1 MHCLPRTVLFL
12 IALCLFSSLTA
23 QDFSNKGKDFWIGYG
38 NHVRMFTGTPA
49 EQMQLYITSDVAT
62 TGTVTIASIGFSQSF
77 TVTANQIT
85 TINIPRTAALLD
97 DGLYNHGIHVTADK
111 PVVVYSF
118 IYVSAISGATVCL
131 PTSTL
136 GRDYYSV
143 NYTQRSNDPSSYSY
157 FFVIAAD
164 TGTTTVEITPSAT
177 TKGGKAANVPFLV
190 TLQQGQ
196 IYNVLGTI
204 SGTSGVDLTGSRIRS
219 LNNGSGCK
227 RIAVFCGSGKVTIG
241 CPGTGTADN
250 LYQQMYPTATWG
262 KKYITVP
269 SLTNSNNIFR
279 IIKSDPAAN
288 VTLNGATISAT
299 SFVNNFYYEFLSNT
313 TNVIESDQ
321 PIMVAQYFTTQGCDG
336 NTSNGDPEMIYL
348 NPVEQTIA
356 AVTLNS
362 MQPPGIN
369 INTHFL
375 NVVLKNDAAAT
386 NSFKL
391 DGVSYNTFTPVP
403 QDNNYTYAQIRTTAG
418 THNITC
424 DTGFNIIAYGLGN
437 VESYGFSGGM
447 NLKDLYQFISIKN
460 QYSIVDYPAT
470 CTDAPFNFSMTFPYM
485 PTKVQWQFG
494 GLYTDELINAP
505 VPDSSFTKNGKLLY
519 LYRLPN
525 IYKGPAPGTYPI
537 KIIANNPTAD
547 GCTGEQEIDFDLRV
561 YPKPTAGFTFTGTC
575 QGDTTFFTDQSQTGD
590 NPIIKYSWTFGN
602 GDVSSLKDPF
612 YLYKTAAS
620 YTVSLSAI
628 TQVGCLTDTVQ
639 KVVTINPLPAAS
651 FQTTGPYCVE
661 HNINVKDVSTI
672 SSGNIATWTW
682 DMGDG
687 QTLTKTSNA
696 AFNYVYPATGSY
708 TINLTT
714 VSDQGCTNKAPGKQI
729 AITAQPKAGFVLPEN
744 CLADPFSKFTDTSTI
759 ADGTQSSFQ
768 YLWNFGDPNAAAA
781 NNTATVQNPQHKY
794 TATGNY
800 TVSLLVT
807 SNNGCADSV
816 KQVFTI
822 NGTTPQSAFAFDDGT
837 PVCSDKMLTLT
848 NNSLVDFGN
857 IVRLE
862 IYWDYGN
869 DPTNKTIDEDP
880 AAGKKYSTQYPVLYT
895 PATKDYLVQ
904 VVAYSGQTCLSTS
917 TKTFTVKAIPELQF
931 NPIAPV
937 CADVPPFQI
946 TQALVVNGLTGNGIY
961 SGRGISKSGTFNP
974 AIATAGIDTLQYVFT
989 ADNGCVNSIKQTEQV
1004 YPLPIVNAGPDSYLL
1019 EGNFLTLPATASGNN
1034 LIYVWSP
1041 ATALSNRNILQPQ
1054 ASPADDISYMLTA
1067 TSSEGC
1073 KASDDISIKVLKA
1086 IHIPNAF
1093 SPNGD
1098 GIHDRWE
1105 IKYLNTYPGATVE
1118 VFNRYGQ
1125 LVYKSNGYSQ
1135 SWDGTFNGN
1144 PLPVG
1149 TYYYIINPRNGR
1161 SQLSGYVDII
1171 R

>member
-1 MHCLPRTVLFL
+1 MPSLLRTVLVL
-12 IALCLFSSLTA
+12 TALCISSVLSA

-38 NHVRMFTGTPA
+38 NHVRMFTGSPA
-49 EQMQLYITSDVAT
+49 EKMQLYITSDVAT
-62 TGTVTIASIGFSQSF
+62 TGQVTIASIGFSQSF
-77 TVTANQIT
+77 TVQANQIT
-85 TINIPRTAALLD
+85 TIDIPRSAALMD

-118 IYVSAISGATVCL
+118 IYVSAVSGATVCM

-143 NYTQRSNDPSSYSY
+143 NYTQRSNDPDSYSY

-204 SGTSGVDLTGSRIRS
+204 TGNSGVDLTGSRVRS

-227 RIAVFCGSGKVTIG
+227 RIAVFCGSGKITIG
-241 CPGTGTADN
+241 CPGSGTSDN
-250 LYQQMYPTATWG
+250 LYQEMYPTATWG

-269 SLTNSNNIFR
+269 ALTNPTNIFR
-279 IIKSDPAAN
+279 IIKSDATAN
-288 VTLNGATISAT
+288 VTLNGNAVAAT
-299 SFVNNFYYEFLSNT
+299 SFVNSFYYEFTSNT
-313 TNVIESDQ
+313 TNVIESDK
-321 PIMVAQYFTTQGCDG
+321 PILVAEYFTTQGCDG

-362 MQPPGIN
+362 MQPAGIN

-375 NVVLKNDAAAT
+375 NVVLKNDPAAI
-386 NSFKL
+386 NSFKI
-391 DGVSYNTFTPVP
+391 DGASYNSFTPVP
-403 QDNNYTYAQIRTTAG
+403 QDNSYTYAQIRTTAG

-460 QYSIVDYPAT
+460 EYSIVDYPAT

-494 GLYTDELINAP
+494 GLYQDVLINAP
-505 VPDSSFTKNGKLLY
+505 VADSSFVKNGKQLY
-519 LYRLPN
+519 LYRLPDL
-525 IYKGPAPGTYPI
+525 YKGPAPGTYPI
-537 KIIANNPTAD
+537 KIIANNPTPD
-547 GCTGEQEIDFDLRV
+547 GCTGEQEIDFDLKV
-561 YPKPTAGFTFTGTC
+561 YPKPTAGFAFTGTC
-575 QGDTTFFTDQSQTGD
+575 LGDTTYFTDQSITGD
-590 NPIIKYSWTFGN
+590 NPIIKWSWTFGN
-602 GDVSSLKDPF
+602 GDVSGVKDP
-612 YLYKTAAS
+612 YYIYKTVAS
-620 YTVSLSAI
+620 YNVSLSAI

-639 KVVTINPLPAAS
+639 KNVVIHPLPAAA
-651 FQTTGPYCVE
+651 FQTTGPYCVG
-661 HNINVKDVSTI
+661 HDIVVQDGSTI
-672 SSGNIATWTW
+672 SSGTITTYTWS
-682 DMGDG
+682 MGDG

-696 AFNYVYPATGSY
+696 PFNYVYAATGSY
-708 TINLTT
+708 TINLTAK
-714 VSDQGCTNKAPGKQI
+714 SDQGCSNKAPAKQI
-729 AITAQPKAGFVLPEN
+729 AITAQPTAGFILPEN
-744 CLADPFSKFTDTSTI
+744 CLSDPFSKFIDTSTI
-759 ADGTQSSFQ
+759 ADGTQASFQ
-768 YLWNFGDPNAAAA
+768 YLWQFGDPNATSA
-781 NNTATVQNPQHKY
+781 NNTASIQNPQHKY
-794 TATGNY
+794 TATGDY
-800 TVSLLVT
+800 PVFLKVT

-816 KQVFTI
+816 KQVLTI
-822 NGTTPQSAFAFDDGT
+822 NGTTPQSAFAFDNGNAI
-837 PVCSDKMLTLT
+837 CSNTMLTFT
-848 NNSLVDFGN
+848 NNSTVDFGN

-869 DPTNKTIDEDP
+869 DPTNKTVDEDP
-880 AAGKKYSTQYPVLYT
+880 TAGKKYSSQYPVLYT

-904 VVAYSGQTCLSTS
+904 VVAYSGQTCLSTTS
-917 TKTFTVKAIPELQF
+917 KTLTAKAIPELQF
-931 NPIAPV
+931 DPITPV
-937 CADVPPFQI
+937 CIDVAPFQL
-946 TQALVVNGLTGNGIY
+946 TQASVLNGLTGNGVY
-961 SGRGISKSGTFNP
+961 VGKGVSQSGLFSP
-974 AIATAGIDTLQYVFT
+974 AIAKAGIDTIQYVFT
-989 ADNGCVNSIKQTEQV
+989 AANSCVNSIKQTEQV

-1034 LIYVWSP
+1034 LSYRWTP
-1041 ATALSNRNILQPQ
+1041 PTTLSNPAILQPQ
-1054 ASPADDISYMLTA
+1054 ASPADDISYTLTA

-1105 IKYLNTYPGATVE
+1105 IKYLNAYPGATVE

-1125 LVYKSNGYSQ
+1125 LVYKSAGYST
-1135 SWDGTFNGN
+1135 SWDGTFNGS

-1161 SQLSGYVDII
+1161 SQMAGYVDII

>member
-1 MHCLPRTVLFL
+1 MHTLPRTALVL
-12 IALCLFSSLTA
+12 IALCLARTLTA

-49 EQMQLYITSDVAT
+49 EKMQLYITSDVAT
-62 TGTVTIASIGFSQSF
+62 TGQVTIASIGFAQSF

-85 TINIPRTAALLD
+85 TIDIPRTAALLD

-164 TGTTTVEITPSAT
+164 TGTTTVEITPAAN
-177 TKGGKAANVPFLV
+177 TKGGKTANVPFLV

-241 CPGTGTADN
+241 CPANGTADN
-250 LYQQMYPTATWG
+250 LYQEMYPTATWG

-269 SLTNSNNIFR
+269 SLTNSNNIYR

-288 VTLNGATISAT
+288 VTLNSTAIPAT
-299 SFVNNFYYEFLSNT
+299 SFVNNFYYEFLSST
-313 TNVIESDQ
+313 TNVIESDK
-321 PIMVAQYFTTQGCDG
+321 PILVAQYFTTQGCDG
-336 NTSNGDPEMIYL
+336 NSSNGDPEMIYL

-362 MQPPGIN
+362 MQPAGIN

-375 NVVLKNDAAAT
+375 NVVLKNDATAI
-386 NSFKL
+386 NSFKI
-391 DGVSYNTFTPVP
+391 DGVSYNSFNPVP

-460 QYSIVDYPAT
+460 EYSIVDYPAT
-470 CTDAPFNFSMTFPYM
+470 CTDAPFKFSMTFPYM

-505 VPDSSFTKNGKLLY
+505 VPDSSFTKNGKQLY

-525 IYKGPAPGTYPI
+525 TYKGPAPGVYPI

-547 GCTGEQEIDFDLRV
+547 GCTGEQEIDFDLKV
-561 YPKPTAGFTFTGTC
+561 YPKPTAGFAFSGTC
-575 QGDTTFFTDQSQTGD
+575 LGDTTFFSDQSVTGD
-590 NPIIKYSWTFGN
+590 NPIIKWSWTFGN
-602 GDVSSLKDPF
+602 GAVSNAKDPF

-620 YTVSLSAI
+620 YNVSLSAI
-628 TQVGCLTDTVQ
+628 TQVGCLTDTAQ
-639 KVVTINPLPAAS
+639 KIVTIDPLPAAA
-651 FQTTGPYCVE
+651 FQTTGPYCAGQ
-661 HNINVKDVSTI
+661 NILVQDASTI
-672 SSGNIATWTW
+672 SSGTIAGWTW
-682 DMGDG
+682 DMGNG

-696 AFNYVYPATGSY
+696 PFNYVYPATGSY
-708 TINLTT
+708 TINLTEI
-714 VSDQGCTNKAPGKQI
+714 SDKGCSNKATPKQI
-729 AITAQPKAGFVLPEN
+729 AITAQPTAGFVLPEN
-744 CLADPFSKFTDTSTI
+744 CLSDPYSSFTDTSTI
-759 ADGTQSSFQ
+759 ADGTQASFK
-768 YLWNFGDPNAAAA
+768 YKWNFGDPNAAAA
-781 NNTATVQNPQHKY
+781 NNTATVKNPQHKY

-800 TVSLLVT
+800 NVSLLVT

-822 NGTTPQSAFAFDDGT
+822 NGTTPQSVFTFDDGNS
-837 PVCSDKMLTLT
+837 VCSNKMLTFT
-848 NNSLVDFGN
+848 NNSTVDFGN
-857 IVRLE
+857 IIRLE

-869 DPTNKTIDEDP
+869 DPTNKTIDDDP
-880 AAGKKYSTQYPVLYT
+880 AAGKKYSTKYPVLYS
-895 PATKDYLVQ
+895 PGTKDYLVQ

-917 TKTFTVKAIPELQF
+917 AKTFTVKAIPELQF
-931 NPIAPV
+931 DPINPV
-937 CADVPPFQI
+937 CADVAPFQI
-946 TQALVVNGLTGNGIY
+946 TQASVLNALSGNGVY
-961 SGRGISKSGTFNP
+961 SGKGVSQSGLFSP
-974 AIATAGIDTLQYVFT
+974 AIAMAGIDSIQYVFT
-989 ADNGCVNSIKQTEQV
+989 ASNNCVNSIKQVVQV

-1019 EGNFLTLPATASGNN
+1019 EGSFLTLPATASGNS
-1034 LIYVWSP
+1034 LTYVWTP
-1041 ATALSNRNILQPQ
+1041 ATALSNSTVLQPQ
-1054 ASPADDISYMLTA
+1054 ASPTDDISYKLTA
-1067 TSSEGC
+1067 TSVEGC
-1073 KASDDISIKVLKA
+1073 KASDDITIKVLKA
-1086 IHIPNAF
+1086 LHIPNAF

-1118 VFNRYGQ
+1118 VYNRYGQ
-1125 LVYKSNGYSQ
+1125 LVYRSAGYSQ

>member
-1 MHCLPRTVLFL
+1 MHSLPRTAFIL
-12 IALCLFSSLTA
+12 IALCLSSSLLA

-49 EQMQLYITSDVAT
+49 EKMQLYITSDVAT
-62 TGTVTIASIGFSQSF
+62 TGQVVIASIGFSQSF
-77 TVTANQIT
+77 TVTPNQIT
-85 TINIPRTAALLD
+85 TIDIPRSAALVN

-143 NYTQRSNDPSSYSY
+143 NYTQRSNDPDSYSY

-164 TGTTTVEITPSAT
+164 TGTTTVEITPTAT
-177 TKGGKAANVPFLV
+177 TKGGKAANTPFLV

-196 IYNVLGTI
+196 IYNVLGSI

-219 LNNGSGCK
+219 LNDGSGCK

-241 CPGTGTADN
+241 CPGSGTSDN

-269 SLTNSNNIFR
+269 SLTIPNNIFR
-279 IIKSDPAAN
+279 IIKSDPTAN
-288 VTLNGATISAT
+288 VTLNGAAIAAT
-299 SFVNNFYYEFLSNT
+299 SFVNNFYYEFTSNT
-313 TNVIESDQ
+313 TNVIESDK
-321 PIMVAQYFTTQGCDG
+321 PILVAQYFTTQGCDG

-375 NVVLKNDAAAT
+375 NVVLKNDAAAIS
-386 NSFKL
+386 SFKI
-391 DGVSYNTFTPVP
+391 DGVSYNNFAPVP
-403 QDNNYTYAQIRTTAG
+403 QDNSYTYAQIRTTAG

-505 VPDSSFTKNGKLLY
+505 VPDSSFVKNGKQLY
-519 LYRLPN
+519 LYKLPN
-525 IYKGPAPGTYPI
+525 LYKGPAPGVYPI
-537 KIIANNPTAD
+537 RIIANNPTAD
-547 GCTGEQEIDFDLRV
+547 GCTGEQDIDFDLRV
-561 YPKPTAGFTFTGTC
+561 YPKPTAGFAFAGTC
-575 QGDTTFFTDQSQTGD
+575 LGDTTFFTDQSQTGD
-590 NPIIKYSWTFGN
+590 NPIIKWSWDFGN
-602 GDVSSLKDPF
+602 GDASNVKDPF
-612 YLYKTAAS
+612 EIYKTAAAF
-620 YTVSLSAI
+620 TASLSAI
-628 TQVGCLTDTVQ
+628 TQVGCLTDTAQ
-639 KVVTINPLPAAS
+639 KTVVINPLPVAA
-651 FQTTGPYCVE
+651 FQTTGPYCAGHDITVQ
-661 HNINVKDVSTI
+661 DATTI
-672 SSGNIATWTW
+672 SSGSIATWTW
-682 DMGDG
+682 SMGDG
-687 QTLTKTSNA
+687 QTLTKTA
-696 AFNYVYPATGSY
+696 GTPFNYNYPATGSY
-708 TINLTT
+708 TIDVTA
-714 VSDQGCTNKAPGKQI
+714 VSDQGCRNNAPAKQI
-729 AITAQPKAGFVLPEN
+729 AITALPKAGFGMPEN
-744 CLADPFSKFTDTSTI
+744 CLSDPFSTFTDSSTI
-759 ADGTQSSFQ
+759 VDGTQASFR
-768 YLWNFGDPNAAAA
+768 YLWNFGDPNA
-781 NNTATVQNPQHKY
+781 TATSNAATVKDPQHKY
-794 TATGNY
+794 TATSNY

-807 SNNGCADSV
+807 SNNGCTDSV

-822 NGTTPQSAFAFDDGT
+822 NGTTPQSVFTFDNGNA
-837 PVCSDKMLTLT
+837 VCSNKMLTFT
-848 NNSLVDFGN
+848 NNSTVDFGN

-862 IYWDYGN
+862 IYWDYRN
-869 DPTNKTIDEDP
+869 DPTNKTVDEDP

-904 VVAYSGQTCLSTS
+904 VVAYSGETCLSTS
-917 TKTFTVKAIPELQF
+917 TKTFTAEAIPELQF
-931 NPIAPV
+931 NPITPV
-937 CADVPPFQI
+937 CVDVAPFQI
-946 TQALVVNGLTGNGIY
+946 TQASVLNGLTGNGTYIGKGV
-961 SGRGISKSGTFNP
+961 SQAGLFSPVIAGPGTDS
-974 AIATAGIDTLQYVFT
+974 IQYVFT
-989 ADNGCVNSIKQTEQV
+989 TANNCVNSIKQAEQV
-1004 YPLPIVNAGPDSYLL
+1004 FPLPIVNAGPDSYLL
-1019 EGNFLTLPATASGNN
+1019 EGNFLVLPATASGNN
-1034 LIYVWSP
+1034 LSYVWSP
-1041 ATALSNRNILQPQ
+1041 PTALSNPAILQPQ
-1054 ASPADDISYMLTA
+1054 ASPADDIIYKLTA
-1067 TSSEGC
+1067 TSEDGC

-1086 IHIPNAF
+1086 LHIPNAF

-1105 IKYLNTYPGATVE
+1105 IKYLDTYPGVTVQ
-1118 VFNRYGQ
+1118 VYNRYGQ
-1125 LVYKSNGYSQ
+1125 LVYKSSGYTQ

-1149 TYYYIINPRNGR
+1149 TYYYIINPKNGR
-1161 SQLSGYVDII
+1161 NQLSGYVDII